1 MAESMLGEPSHVSR
15 VVFPADFNSAAATV
29 EALYQ
34 TRGQIWTLVVPKV
47 ETPSLFNASEAR
59 RLVADGAVA
68 IEWAGHET
76 GRAGLILAAV
86 GAYQLRE
93 VLAASRRLAERA
105 LPHGV
110 VYILEPGRFR
120 IPRGKEE
127 EAHLA
132 PASVRETLFP
142 DAAARRILVTHT
154 RPEPMMG
161 LLAPFRSTSATAGLG
176 YINQGGTYDTPGLLF
191 VNRSSWAHCVSEAAR
206 LVGHEPEDFLTE
218 LELRAL
224 AGQISPHGIV
234 IPEIA
239 VPERLS

>member
-1 MAESMLGEPSHVSR
+1 M
-15 VVFPADFNSAAATV
+15 

-34 TRGQIWTLVVPKV
+34 THGQIWTLVVPKA
-47 ETPSLFNASEAR
+47 ETPIFFSAAEAR
-59 RLVADGAVA
+59 RLVAEGGIA
-68 IEWAGHET
+68 IEWAGHESD
-76 GRAGLILAAV
+76 RAELILAAV

-93 VLAASRRLAERA
+93 ALAASRRLAERA

-120 IPRGKEE
+120 IARGKEE

-142 DAAARRILVTHT
+142 DAARHRILVTHT
-154 RPEPMMG
+154 RPEPMLG
-161 LLAPFRSTSATAGLG
+161 LLAPFRSSSSTAGLG

-191 VNRSSWAHCVSEAAR
+191 VNRSSWAHCVLEAAR
-206 LVGHEPEDFLTE
+206 LLGRASADFLTE
-218 LELRAL
+218 TELRAL
-224 AGQISPHGIV
+224 DGRISPHGVV

-239 VPERLS
+239 A